1 MAWAALVAWLAAC
14 GLTADLLKVS
24 AYAHHLADGKVAVVA
39 DDCGLCELAGE
50 AAKLS
55 QGASLC
61 GHDFVKAK
69 VKSDGAVWSVRLAP
83 SLLRPVACLRM
94 DSPPLRWPALSQEVP
109 VPPPKFVA

>member
-55 QGASLC
+55 QGSSLC
-61 GHDFVKAK
+61 GHDSVKAK

-83 SLLRPVACLRM
+83 SLHRPGACLARI
-94 DSPPLRWPALSQEVP
+94 LSTPRCPELSREVP